1 MTLAENIVACL
12 DRATEDEYHDGMMWY
27 SRAHE
32 FARSLDSNVW
42 RASGVISALSAQK
55 EWKLNMRMA
64 MRAFETGIATGNT
77 TVQNAKAQRILDG
90 NYSPDEILSILNGDK
105 TRQFAKAI
113 ARKGDSDIAV
123 IDRHAYDAAVNVFHT
138 DATRPGIT
146 KKVYRQ
152 FAEAYFQ
159 ASIESGIPV
168 APLQAIVW
176 VTWKRE
182 KKS

>member
-32 FARSLDSNVW
+32 FARSLDSNNVY
-42 RASGVISALSAQK
+42 RAAGVISALSPRK
-55 EWKLNMRMA
+55 EWGLNMRMA
-64 MRAFETGIATGNT
+64 TRAFATGICSGNT
-77 TVQNAKAQRILDG
+77 TAMNRIAQSILDG
-90 NYSPDEILSILNGDK
+90 TPAMDALNGDK
-105 TRQFAKAI
+105 TRQFCTAI
-113 ARKGDSDIAV
+113 ARAGDSDIAV
-123 IDRHAYDAAVNVFHT
+123 IDRHAYDAAVNIVHT
-138 DATRPGIT
+138 DATRPAIT